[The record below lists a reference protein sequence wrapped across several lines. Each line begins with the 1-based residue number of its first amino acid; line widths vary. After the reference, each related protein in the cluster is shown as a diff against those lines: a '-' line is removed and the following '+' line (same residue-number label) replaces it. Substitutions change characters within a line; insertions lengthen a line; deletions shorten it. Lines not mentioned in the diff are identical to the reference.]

1 MLSLPDP
8 AAGPAAPVAAVPG
21 PLDRRR
27 PRVFLATAV
36 ALVSV
41 VGTVVAAHGPGRWA
55 RWGPD
60 GAPPGDLVGLADAAR
75 PLDAW
80 AFLLL
85 LVAPVAMVV
94 LLPLRQRTA
103 AALAVA
109 ATGAYLLAGYPW
121 GPVIAGATMLLAAVV
136 LTGPAPAARRTAWA
150 GAALLA
156 GAVWGA
162 AALRADSPGPG
173 GLAGG
178 TAWAA
183 VALLVAS
190 AVRDRLTRAA
200 EARAAAARSLAE
212 RQRTAVAAERLRI
225 AREMH
230 DVLAHSLSAITVQ
243 AGVGLHLLDRDPDQA
258 RTALTNIRDTSRQA
272 LDEVRLV
279 LGVVRAGGEEPGAVP
294 ADADAAAPLA
304 PTWTLAA
311 LPRLVDLAGTASLAP
326 RLEVD
331 PAARA
336 LPEHLAGVAYRVVQE
351 SLTNVRRHA
360 PAATRVDV
368 AVRVAGGRVVV
379 TVDDDGGR
387 GAAPG
392 APGYGLLG
400 MRERVEGVGGT
411 LDAGPTAA
419 GWRTRAQLPW
429 PAHGSRPGGPAAPG
443 TATPDAPDAAGAP
456 EEAP

>member
-1 MLSLPDP
+1 MLPTPEP
-8 AAGPAAPVAAVPG
+8 AAGPAAPVAAPG

-27 PRVFLATAV
+27 PRIFLATAV
-36 ALVSV
+36 ALVGLG
-41 VGTVVAAHGPGRWA
+41 GTVGAAYGPGRFG
-55 RWGPD
+55 RWRPD
-60 GAPPGDLVGLADAAR
+60 AGRPGLDVDGMSGIVTAR
-75 PLDAW
+75 PLDGW
-80 AFLLL
+80 AFLLV

-94 LLPLRQRTA
+94 LLPRLQRTA
-103 AALAVA
+103 AALAAA
-109 ATGAYLLAGYPW
+109 ATGTYLLVGYPW
-121 GPVIAGATMLLAAVV
+121 GPVVAGATMLLAAVV

-156 GAVWGA
+156 GAVWSA
-162 AALRADSPGPG
+162 AALRGDSPEPG
-173 GLAGG
+173 ALAGG

-183 VALLVAS
+183 VALLA
-190 AVRDRLTRAA
+190 AGALRDRLTRAA
-200 EARAAAARSLAE
+200 EARATAARSLAE

-243 AGVGLHLLDRDPDQA
+243 AGVGLHLLDRDPGQA
-258 RTALTNIRDTSRQA
+258 RTALANIRDTSRQA

-279 LGVVRAGGEEPGAVP
+279 LGVVRAGGEEPGDGAGGPDAAAV
-294 ADADAAAPLA
+294 AAPLA

-311 LPRLVDLAGTASLAP
+311 LPRLVELAGTASLVP

-336 LPEHLAGVAYRVVQE
+336 LPEHLAGVVYRVVQE

-360 PAATRVDV
+360 PAATRVEV

-379 TVDDDGGR
+379 TVDDDDG
-387 GAAPG
+387 GAAP
-392 APGYGLLG
+392 APGPAGYGLLG
-400 MRERVEGVGGT
+400 MRERVEGAGGT

-419 GWRTRAQLPW
+419 GWRTRAELPW
-429 PAHGSRPGGPAAPG
+429 PGTAAPGGPRPE
-443 TATPDAPDAAGAP
+443 TPDAG
-456 EEAP
+456 EAP